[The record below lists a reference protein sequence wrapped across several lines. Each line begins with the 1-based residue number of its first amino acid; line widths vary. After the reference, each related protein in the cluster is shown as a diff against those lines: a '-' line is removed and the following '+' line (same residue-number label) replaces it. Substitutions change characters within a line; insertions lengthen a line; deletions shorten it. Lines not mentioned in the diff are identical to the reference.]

1 MAPDTIELASADPTW
16 PERFALEAA
25 AIRDAL
31 GSPSGEFVIE
41 HVGSTA
47 VPGLASKP
55 VIDLLIIPP
64 KGSWPLD
71 ALVNAMTN
79 LGYLFWAEDP
89 DPEHMFFVKG
99 MPPHGTGRTH
109 HVHVYPRAR
118 AMPVI
123 AFRDY
128 LRSHPD
134 AARAYET
141 LKKDLVAKYS
151 ADREAYTRGKDEF
164 VAQTLRYAAVQA
176 ENAV

>member
-1 MAPDTIELASADPTW
+1 MALDIIELASADATW
-16 PERFALEAA
+16 PGRFAIEAA

-31 GSPSGEFVIE
+31 GSASEGFVIE

-55 VIDLLIIPP
+55 VIDILIIPQN
-64 KGSWPLD
+64 D
-71 ALVNAMTN
+71 ALPLNALVSAMPK

-89 DPEHMFFVKG
+89 DPQHMFFVKG
-99 MPPHGTGRTH
+99 MPPNGTGRTH

-128 LRSHPD
+128 LRSHPGTAGEYEALKRD
-134 AARAYET
+134 LAA
-141 LKKDLVAKYS
+141 KS
-151 ADREAYTRGKDEF
+151 SGDREAYTRGKDAF
-164 VAQTLRYAAVQA
+164 VARILGYAVSQA
-176 ENAV
+176 PNAV